1 MSSLTDNDRRP
12 LSGRVALVTGASRG
26 LGAAITFELARAGA
40 TVAVNYQTDGRAAA
54 AVVAAA
60 GAGAWSLQADVRDAE
75 EASTLVDA
83 VSDRAGGLDVVIA
96 NAGVWRG
103 GRIDELAPEDWQ
115 LVLDTSLGGA
125 FNVIRAA
132 APALRRSGRGRI
144 VAIGSIIG
152 LIGFPGDSA
161 YATAKAGLVGLVRS
175 LAKELGRDGIT
186 VNAVAPGLIDTDM
199 TASLPQTSRERLL
212 SRTCIR
218 RPGQPEEVARAV
230 RFLVCDGD
238 YVTGQVLAVDGGLGL

>member
-1 MSSLTDNDRRP
+1 MSADDDSASRP
-12 LSGRVALVTGASRG
+12 LAGRVALVTGASRG
-26 LGAAITFELARAGA
+26 LGAAITIELAAAGA
-40 TVAVNYQTDGRAAA
+40 TVVVNYRSDADAAA

-60 GAGAWSLQADVRDAE
+60 GEGAWSWKADVTRTE

-83 VSDRAGGLDVVIA
+83 ISAHDGRLDVLVA

-103 GRIDELAPEDWQ
+103 GRVDELAHEDWQ

-132 APALRRSGRGRI
+132 VPALRRSGHGRI
-144 VAIGSIIG
+144 VAISSIIG

-175 LAKELGRDGIT
+175 LAKELGRDGVT

-199 TASLPQTSRERLL
+199 TASVPAGSREHMLKRA
-212 SRTCIR
+212 CIR
-218 RPGQPEEVARAV
+218 RAGQPHEVARAV